1 MKKRILTGMTLLLLG
16 LSVSSSV
23 FAAIACRPGLNNC
36 PNPGD
41 GGGIYN
47 PHPEPARPTSVR
59 AAAYFE
65 VPSPLCLQADLQ
77 NAKQAALNKA
87 LVDAQYRLGSVNVQ
101 PVSAPIFAIVKC
113 DKSIYAGSYKG
124 FSWII
129 YVMVDYTL

>member
-23 FAAIACRPGLNNC
+23 FAAIGPM
-36 PNPGD
+36 PGD

-113 DKSIYAGSYKG
+113 DNSIYAGSYKG